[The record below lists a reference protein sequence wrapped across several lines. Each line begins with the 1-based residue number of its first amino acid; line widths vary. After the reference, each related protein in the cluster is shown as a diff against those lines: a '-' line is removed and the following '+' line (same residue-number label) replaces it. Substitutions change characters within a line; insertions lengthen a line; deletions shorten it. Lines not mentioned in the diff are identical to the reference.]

1 MIRFLVTLA
10 FVSLCTPAIGQLALI
25 EVAADLNRP
34 VYVTHAGDGSGR
46 LFVVESTGAIRILH
60 ADGTLGAEPFL
71 DVSGLLEIV
80 NGEQGLLGLAFH
92 PDYGVVGS
100 AGAGLFYINYT
111 GVGGGTRIASYRVS
125 DSDPDLA
132 DPASGDVLMY
142 YDQPFPVHNGGWIG
156 FGPDGYLYIAA
167 GDGGGAGD
175 PFNNASRLDEML
187 GKIHRIDVGGDDFPG
202 DPDQDYAVP
211 DDNPFVGVPGANGS
225 IWQYGL
231 RNPWRAS
238 FDRENGDLWIA
249 DVGFNN
255 WEEVNHNVG
264 NVGGQFYGWRCREGL
279 HAYGKCG
286 VDGWVDPQHSYGHGI
301 NGCSVT
307 GGYVYRGCELGD
319 AYRGRYFFG
328 DFCSGNIWTL
338 SPDDGYTAALEQGG
352 SLRIASF
359 GEDEDGELYVID
371 FDFGSDGKVFRVV
384 NPSASGMGS
393 GCDPDECVAD
403 LNGDGE
409 LNFFDVSAFLN
420 AYFGMDPVVDFD
432 QDGDFDFFDVSLFL
446 GAYSAGCP

>member
-1 MIRFLVTLA
+1 MIRVLVSVVFACACSSVL
-10 FVSLCTPAIGQLALI
+10 GQLGLV
-25 EVAADLNRP
+25 EVANDLNRP

-46 LFVVESTGAIRILH
+46 VFIVESTGAIRILH
-60 ADGTLGAEPFL
+60 ADGSLGAEPFL

-92 PDYGVVGS
+92 PEYAVEGS
-100 AGAGLFYINYT
+100 LGEGLFYINYT

-125 DSDPDLA
+125 DTDPDA
-132 DPASGDVLMY
+132 AVASSGDVLMY

-187 GKIHRIDVGGDDFPG
+187 GKMHRIDVSSDDFPG
-202 DPDQDYAVP
+202 DEDQDYGVP
-211 DDNPFVGVPGANGS
+211 EDNPFVDVPGANGS

-238 FDRENGDLWIA
+238 FDRDNGDLWIA

-255 WEEVNHNVG
+255 WEEVNHNAG
-264 NVGGQFYGWRCREGL
+264 NIGGLFYGWRCREGL
-279 HAYGKCG
+279 ESYGKCG
-286 VDGWVDPQHSYGHGI
+286 VEGWVDPQHVYGHGI
-301 NGCSVT
+301 NGCSVS

-319 AYRGRYFFG
+319 SYTGKYIFG

-338 SPDDGYTAALEQGG
+338 DPDGGYASTLQLST
-352 SLRIASF
+352 SLRVASF
-359 GEDEDGELYVID
+359 GEDEEGEIYVVD
-371 FDFGSDGKVFRVV
+371 FDFGSDGKVFRLV
-384 NPSASGMGS
+384 STAGGS
-393 GCDPDECVAD
+393 GSCDPNPCPAD
-403 LNGDGE
+403 LNGDGA
-409 LNFFDVSAFLN
+409 LDFFDVSAFLN
-420 AYFGMDPVVDFD
+420 AYFNTDPVADFN
-432 QDGDFDFFDVSLFL
+432 QDGAFDFFDVSLFL
-446 GAYSAGCP
+446 GAFSAGCP